1 MLESL
6 RQLLA
11 GPGPRGPVPEEAK
24 ERTRRLA
31 TGALLVEVGRADG
44 SIGAE
49 ERRTMQAA
57 LETGLGLAREDALA
71 LLAEAESHSRQAS
84 SLFELTEVLDRALA
98 PEEKATIVELLW
110 RVVFADAR
118 KDPQEEQR
126 VRQIAGL
133 LHVPHADFI
142 EAKIRGRTH
151 AESGGS
157 DPA

>member
-11 GPGPRGPVPEEAK
+11 APGPQAAPSEEAK

-44 SIGAE
+44 HIGAE
-49 ERRTMQAA
+49 ERQAMQAA
-57 LETGLGLAREDALA
+57 LETGLGLTREDALA
-71 LLAEAESHSRQAS
+71 LLGEAESQSRQAT
-84 SLFELTEVLDRALA
+84 SLFELTQELDRALA
-98 PEEKATIVELLW
+98 AEEKARIVELLW

-118 KDPQEEQR
+118 KDPHEEQR

-142 EAKIRGRTH
+142 EAKIRGRAH
-151 AESGGS
+151 AEGRWR